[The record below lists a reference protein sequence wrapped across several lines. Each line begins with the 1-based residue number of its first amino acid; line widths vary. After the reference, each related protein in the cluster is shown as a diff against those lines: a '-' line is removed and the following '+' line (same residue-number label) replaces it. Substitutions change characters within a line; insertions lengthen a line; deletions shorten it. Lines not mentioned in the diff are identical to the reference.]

1 MGSLP
6 NLNELCRERAE
17 RRELERDRDLAR
29 ERVRERVF
37 SRVDKGGAAA
47 GSSGG
52 GGVAA
57 AIGAGERLPI
67 FLHQV
72 RQQHTHTSKH
82 YTNIHTRVHQFC
94 KFYDFRIF

>member
-17 RRELERDRDLAR
+17 RRELEKDRDLAR

-37 SRVDKGGAAA
+37 SRVDKGGAATAA
-47 GSSGG
+47 GASGG
-52 GGVAA
+52 GGVVAA
-57 AIGAGERLPI
+57 VGAGERLPI

-72 RQQHTHTSKH
+72 RQQYTHTS
-82 YTNIHTRVHQFC
+82 
-94 KFYDFRIF
+94 